1 MNVPAPDKLNVL
13 VDGEAVAV
21 LPADDRGLQYGD
33 GVFET
38 LAVRDGQPRHW
49 GAHMQRLSEGCRRLG
64 IARPEIGVLAG
75 DCERLCRGV
84 GTGVLK
90 IIVTRGS
97 GGRGYKID
105 AAAPAR
111 RILSLHAWP
120 DYPASHYRQ
129 GVKTRL
135 CRTPLAAHPLLAG
148 IKHLNRL
155 ENVLAR
161 AEWDEEDIAEGLMSD
176 TQGNLVEG
184 TMSNL
189 FMVLEGR
196 LFTPDLHGRGIA
208 GITRAR
214 ILGAAAE
221 LGIEWQLST
230 WNSAELQ
237 YADELFVCNSII
249 GIWPLRAV
257 DDWQYQVGPV
267 TRRLMH
273 HLGVNE

>member
-1 MNVPAPDKLNVL
+1 MTAVTPKTLI
-13 VDGEAVAV
+13 DGLETAA

-38 LAVRDGQPRHW
+38 LAVVNGKPRHW
-49 GAHMQRLSEGCRRLG
+49 AAHMRRLSEGCQRLR
-64 IARPEIGVLAG
+64 IARPEIGLLAG
-75 DCERLCRGV
+75 DCERLCGGV
-84 GTGVLK
+84 EQAVLK

-97 GGRGYKID
+97 GGRGYKFD
-105 AAAPAR
+105 AGAPAR

-120 DYPASHYRQ
+120 DYPPSYLSK

-135 CRTPLAAHPLLAG
+135 CQTPLAAHPILAG

-161 AEWDEEDIAEGLMSD
+161 AEWNDADVAEGLMSD

-184 TMSNL
+184 TMSNV

-196 LFTPDLHGRGIA
+196 LFTPDLNGRGIE

-214 ILGAAAE
+214 VLRAADDLA
-221 LGIEWQLST
+221 IEHEVST
-230 WNSAELQ
+230 WNAAELQ

-257 DDWQYQVGPV
+257 DDWLFQPGPV
-267 TRRLMH
+267 TRRLMR
-273 HLGVNE
+273 HLGMGA